1 MKKIVKLSLVF
12 IIVCIM
18 MIGHVYAMGCNATI
32 ESTKTQFEKNEE
44 FTLNFSISNIQSER
58 GVIALTAVL
67 DYDKNSLTL
76 VKMEGQNSWETPAD
90 GASYNSQNGKIAI
103 TRGGLGKQNEV
114 VFKMTFKV
122 KPEAKQNL
130 TIALKDVAIADG
142 NETAKFETV
151 KKDITIKE
159 ANTDN
164 SSNGGSVIPGTTDN
178 NASNNN
184 NQNSNTNN
192 SNNNN
197 QNSNT
202 NNSNKVNATIK
213 NSDKANSKIP
223 QTGTNEIVIISLGG
237 LGALVALFYAIRMK
251 LVK

>member
-164 SSNGGSVIPGTTDN
+164 SSNNNGQTNITPGTTTN
-178 NASNNN
+178 NNTGSNN
-184 NQNSNTNN
+184 SG
-192 SNNNN
+192 S
-197 QNSNT
+197 
-202 NNSNKVNATIK
+202 SNKV
-213 NSDKANSKIP
+213 ANKTDTSKSKSKIP
-223 QTGTNEIVIISLGG
+223 QTGTNDIVLISIGMV
-237 LGALVALFYAIRMK
+237 GAVAIVFCGTKMILIK
-251 LVK
+251 NK